1 LFPALYA
8 IIDASPTD
16 SLKSI
21 LSFGEKLAGGGV
33 RLLQL
38 RAKRAPARQL
48 FELSQALVGLIGGSR
63 TLREL
68 KIIVNDRPDI
78 AAIAGAGGVHV
89 GQEDLDVEA
98 ARKICASPL
107 WVGVSTHNLE
117 QVRAADH
124 TSADYVA
131 LGPIFATATKE
142 NPEPVVGLDFL
153 RAARKLTRKPLVAI
167 GGITVQSAG
176 DVYRAGADAVAVIS
190 DLRDAADP
198 ARRAGEY
205 LQIARDAMQV
215 RE

>member
-1 LFPALYA
+1 M
-8 IIDASPTD
+8 
-16 SLKSI
+16 
-21 LSFGEKLAGGGV
+21 
-33 RLLQL
+33 QL
-38 RAKRAPARQL
+38 RAKRASARQL
-48 FELSQALVGLIGGSR
+48 YDMSQALVGLIAGSR
-63 TLREL
+63 TLRDL

-78 AAIAGAGGVHV
+78 AAIAGAAGVHV
-89 GQEDLDVEA
+89 GQDDLDAEA
-98 ARKICASPL
+98 ARKVCASPL

-117 QVRAADH
+117 QVRVADH

-142 NPEPVVGLDFL
+142 NSEPVVGLDFL

-176 DVYRAGADAVAVIS
+176 DVYRAGADSVAVIS
-190 DLRDAADP
+190 DLRNAADP